1 MKKEISS
8 RKKSSSISIK
18 LTLEIFALLFI
29 VCGTLTLISYRQG
42 AKIIQKEATES
53 LAHRAS
59 ENADNLNRIV
69 QMRKTQIETLA
80 RREAITSMDWSI
92 QEPVIIA
99 ETERLGFERIQ
110 VSDVNGDTHLPG
122 SEVFNLS
129 ERGNFQAALAGSTY
143 VNTPVPSDADQ
154 QMIMIIS
161 SPIINES
168 EEIVGVLGGVILA
181 KQFNQIVADIQIGS
195 TGSAYCIDANGKRI
209 ADKDTTTVENFQND
223 FELYEGQPEYED
235 YLNIQNK
242 MRNGES
248 GTDRY
253 TLEGTDYLCA
263 YAPVGDTTWSLGLV
277 YPADEALQDV
287 NSLRNSLI
295 AITVFALA
303 AGTLLAFIIAGTFRH
318 PLLAIQGHASQLADG
333 NLTHRIQSR
342 RRDEFGATCH
352 DLDAATGQMHEFMTA
367 IIDNATNVS
376 AASEQ
381 LSAATQ
387 EISSRMETISAST
400 DVVVDGS
407 SHNMDSVDNL
417 TNYMETITGHM
428 EQLKNKAIEQSHNA
442 DEYKEKSFQIQ
453 KQAQSAIEE
462 SRQIYQLQHEKIK
475 QSLEAGKVVGEI
487 RALTNVI
494 SDISSE
500 INLLSLNASI
510 EAARA
515 GEMGKGFAV
524 VAGEVGKLAEET
536 AQSISSI
543 QTTVEKVETAFTELS
558 ENGQALLNFIDE
570 KIHPQLNDYMKTG
583 ESYYEDSDSISKMSD
598 LILEMV
604 NEVRSAIQDADSAID
619 DVKKTSNIS
628 LTNTVEIQE
637 SIKGC
642 SQATLDTTQAT
653 QQLTQLAEQLSEAA
667 KRFQF

>member
-1 MKKEISS
+1 
-8 RKKSSSISIK
+8 
-18 LTLEIFALLFI
+18 
-29 VCGTLTLISYRQG
+29 
-42 AKIIQKEATES
+42 
-53 LAHRAS
+53 
-59 ENADNLNRIV
+59 
-69 QMRKTQIETLA
+69 
-80 RREAITSMDWSI
+80 
-92 QEPVIIA
+92 
-99 ETERLGFERIQ
+99 
-110 VSDVNGDTHLPG
+110 
-122 SEVFNLS
+122 
-129 ERGNFQAALAGSTY
+129 
-143 VNTPVPSDADQ
+143 
-154 QMIMIIS
+154 
-161 SPIINES
+161 
-168 EEIVGVLGGVILA
+168 
-181 KQFNQIVADIQIGS
+181 
-195 TGSAYCIDANGKRI
+195 
-209 ADKDTTTVENFQND
+209 
-223 FELYEGQPEYED
+223 
-235 YLNIQNK
+235 
-242 MRNGES
+242 
-248 GTDRY
+248 
-253 TLEGTDYLCA
+253 
-263 YAPVGDTTWSLGLV
+263 
-277 YPADEALQDV
+277 
-287 NSLRNSLI
+287 
-295 AITVFALA
+295 
-303 AGTLLAFIIAGTFRH
+303 
-318 PLLAIQGHASQLADG
+318 
-333 NLTHRIQSR
+333 
-342 RRDEFGATCH
+342 
-352 DLDAATGQMHEFMTA
+352 MTA